1 MARWTAS
8 RRAFATTPDRSR
20 VYPAT
25 VAEAALARLRAGLDD
40 GEGVVALTGP
50 AGTGKTLLVYRLLEG
65 LGRDRRSVLL
75 TNSHF
80 ADRSAL
86 LQACLFDLGLPHDG
100 QGPSAPRSEQDL
112 RLTLTAH
119 LLETLTK
126 RGGVVLAVDEAHHLT
141 DDQLEELR
149 LLGNLEAGGR
159 PALQVVLAGLP
170 ELDARLESGRLAALA
185 QRLATRVRLDALD
198 LAEAVDYQAHLLRTA
213 GPTALEAV
221 PDEVRLAVAA
231 AARGVPRRMNQ
242 LLREALRVADECDA
256 DVADVEMVQEAAG
269 RLGLVDLA
277 EPEIRFD
284 PLEEDGHGPD
294 DPLAA

>member
-1 MARWTAS
+1 MARWTAL

-20 VYPAT
+20 VYAAT
-25 VAEAALARLRAGLDD
+25 TAEAALARLRAGLDD

-65 LGRDRRSVLL
+65 LGRERRSVLL

-100 QGPSAPRSEQDL
+100 RSEQDL

-126 RGGVVLAVDEAHHLT
+126 RGGVVLAVDEAHHLA

-149 LLGNLEAGGR
+149 LLGNLEAAGR

-170 ELDARLESGRLAALA
+170 ELDARLESSRLAALA

-213 GPTALEAV
+213 GPTGLDAV

-231 AARGVPRRMNQ
+231 AAHGVPRRMNQ

-284 PLEEDGHGPD
+284 PAPDD